1 MAEITFIG
9 LGNMGLPMAK
19 NLLKA
24 NHNVFGFDL
33 VESQMKQFLEAGGR
47 EEENI
52 SSALQKSE
60 IVISMLPSGKHVKGI
75 YLGDD
80 GIINNAPENLLLIDS
95 STIDVESSREVE
107 KEANERNLN
116 MLDAPVSGGVTGAEA
131 GTLTFMVGGD
141 AEAFKKAKEFL
152 DIMGGNVIHAG
163 QPGNG
168 QVAKIANNMLLAISM
183 IGTSEAFNLAEN
195 LGLDASTFFDIAS
208 TASGQCWSMTSYC
221 PVPGPVPTS
230 PANNDYKP
238 GFSAALM
245 LKDLRLSQ
253 EASSFSNSQ
262 TPLGQK
268 ATSIYED
275 MEKNGHDNLD
285 FSGVIKLL
293 KNEL

>member
-1 MAEITFIG
+1 M
-9 LGNMGLPMAK
+9 
-19 NLLKA
+19 
-24 NHNVFGFDL
+24 
-33 VESQMKQFLEAGGR
+33 
-47 EEENI
+47 
-52 SSALQKSE
+52 
-60 IVISMLPSGKHVKGI
+60 
-75 YLGDD
+75 
-80 GIINNAPENLLLIDS
+80 LIDS
-95 STIDVESSREVE
+95 STIDVETSRKVE
-107 KEANERNLN
+107 KIARESNLR

-141 AEAFKKAKEFL
+141 SSAFNDAKEIL

-163 QPGNG
+163 QAGNG

-195 LGLDASTFFDIAS
+195 LGLDPSTFFDIAS

-230 PANNDYKP
+230 PANNEYKP

-253 EASSFSNSQ
+253 EASSFSKSR
-262 TPLGQK
+262 TPLGKK
-268 ATSIYED
+268 ATAIYEE
-275 MEKNGHDNLD
+275 MEKNGSDDLD

-293 KNEL
+293 SKEI